1 MDTVV
6 NVWIP
11 TLERLRRSWRE
22 IFGIHL
28 AFTALGVVLFAP
40 LIGLTGR
47 LLMRLSGQPALADQ
61 DIAYFLLSPLGILAL
76 IVFAALRIV
85 ILALEMAALMWTAVH
100 VMNGR
105 RIGTVDAL
113 LSTAARAGGLLLF
126 AALLVAR
133 VLLLTLPFLAVAAG
147 IAFFLI
153 TDYDINY
160 YLQEKPPEFWS
171 AAVLIGIVLIV
182 MSVLLVRK
190 LLSWSLA
197 LPLVLF
203 GGVPAAQSFR
213 ESIGLVQGNRK
224 QVFAVLVGW
233 AAVATLLGA
242 VLAGMIKL
250 IGTWGIPMAGESIS
264 TLVVV
269 LGGLA
274 VLWVLGNFLVTTVTS
289 GSFAYLVMGLY
300 ERYGPVLEKGAIDDA
315 EEASELKRFRFT
327 RRVVAITLIA
337 GTVASGLAGA
347 WLLDGIQI
355 DDKVVIVAHRG
366 ASAKAPENTLA
377 AARQAIEDK
386 ADWVE
391 IDVQETADGEVVVM
405 HDSDFMKLVGNNLK
419 IWDATRAQLHNIDI
433 GSWFGPSFSQERVPT
448 LKELLGLAK
457 GKVNVVIEL
466 KYYGHD
472 QNLEQRVVEIVEQAG
487 MVNET
492 AVMSLNYDAVKKVHA
507 LRPDWNVGLLSATAI
522 GDLSRLDA
530 DFLAV
535 AMGMASGG
543 FVKRAHEA
551 GRQVF
556 VWTVNDPVSMSR
568 MMSLGVDGLITDKPE
583 MARQVLADRANL
595 STVERL
601 LIHTAV
607 LFGRTYTPQQY
618 REQAP

>member
-1 MDTVV
+1 MDTAV

-11 TLERLRRSWRE
+11 TLECLRRSWRE

-28 AFTALGVVLFAP
+28 AFTALGIVLFAP

-47 LLMRLSGQPALADQ
+47 LLLRLSGQPALADQ
-61 DIAYFLLSPLGILAL
+61 DIAYFLLSPLGIAAL
-76 IVFAALRIV
+76 IVFAALLIV
-85 ILALEMAALMWTAVH
+85 ILALEMAALMWTAAH
-100 VMNGR
+100 VMKGR

-113 LSTAARAGGLLLF
+113 LYTAARTGGLIRF
-126 AALLVAR
+126 ALLLAAR
-133 VLLLTLPFLAVAAG
+133 VLLLTVPFLAIAAG
-147 IAFFLI
+147 VAFFLI

-160 YLQEKPPEFWS
+160 YLQEKPPAFWA
-171 AAVLIGIVLIV
+171 AAVLIGIVLIA
-182 MSVLLVRK
+182 MAVLLIRT
-190 LLSWSLA
+190 LLGWSLA

-203 GGVPAAQSFR
+203 GGVPPAQSFAQ
-213 ESIGLVQGNRK
+213 SAGLVEGNRK
-224 QVFAVLVGW
+224 PVLAVLVGW

-250 IGTWGIPMAGESIS
+250 IGHWTVPMAGDSI
-264 TLVVV
+264 TVLVGL

-300 ERYGPVLEKGAIDDA
+300 EKYGPALEQGAIDDA
-315 EEASELKRFRFT
+315 EEASERKQFKFT
-327 RRVVAITLIA
+327 RRGVAITLIA
-337 GTVASGLAGA
+337 GAIAAGLTGV
-347 WLLDGIQI
+347 WLLDGIQT

-377 AARQAIEDK
+377 AIRQAIEDK
-386 ADWVE
+386 TDWVE

-405 HDSDFMKLVGNNLK
+405 HDSDFMKLAGNNLK
-419 IWDATRAQLHNIDI
+419 IWDATRAQLRDIDI
-433 GSWFGPSFSQERVPT
+433 GSWFGPAFSQERVPT

-472 QNLEQRVVEIVEQAG
+472 LNLEQRVVKIVEQAG
-487 MVNET
+487 MANET
-492 AVMSLNYDAVKKVHA
+492 AIMSLNYDAVKKVHA
-507 LRPDWNVGLLSATAI
+507 LRPDWTVGLLSATAI

-535 AMGMASGG
+535 SMGMASGG

-568 MMSLGVDGLITDKPE
+568 MMSLGVDGLITDQPE